1 MEVPPEIAFRGV
13 QPSEALKDRIHEGIQ
28 DLEEVYERLVSCR
41 VMVEDTT
48 PARHSGKLFRVRIE
62 VGIPNQSIVVD
73 HRPQEG
79 EGVRDAQAVVRGAFD
94 VARRRLRDLKTKPR
108 RDVEGTVAPV
118 SGRVADLL
126 TDDAGIRYGFLE
138 AGDGREI
145 YFEEDA
151 LNGLSY
157 DELEIG
163 AEVRFQTVFPPGD
176 TGGPKANVVSRA

>member
-13 QPSEALKDRIHEGIQ
+13 QASEALKDRIHEGIQ
-28 DLEEVYERLVSCR
+28 DLEEVYDRLVSCR

-62 VGIPNQSIVVD
+62 VGIPHQSVVVD

-79 EGVRDAQAVVRGAFD
+79 EGARDPQGVVRGAFD
-94 VARRRLRDLKTKPR
+94 VARRRLKDLKTKPR
-108 RDVEGTVAPV
+108 KDGEGTLPAVN
-118 SGRVADLL
+118 GRVADLL

-138 AGDGREI
+138 VSDGREV
-145 YFEEDA
+145 YFEEGA

-163 AEVRFQTVFPPGD
+163 AEVRFQRALPPGG
-176 TGGPKANVVSRA
+176 TGDPRANVVTRA